1 MEKKKEIYEKND
13 EGRNILM
20 IACYESPYSEKS
32 LKMIKTTIEKEKPS
46 KIIILKMIER
56 PHIENVI
63 DTRIGKKAEED
74 FLKTLMEE
82 KKKEVDAYAE
92 DVLKVT
98 KKSGIPT
105 EVRLRKADRI
115 ADKIIEQSEE
125 MKIDHIII
133 QDSDRDI
140 LEKLVKGNIEKRV
153 KEKFEDEDVT
163 ELEGSL

>member
-1 MEKKKEIYEKND
+1 MENNKENHKKDDDKK
-13 EGRNILM
+13 NILM

-32 LKMIKTTIEKEKPS
+32 LKIIKATIEKEKPS
-46 KIIILKMIER
+46 KIVILKIIQR

-63 DTRIGKKAEED
+63 DTRIGKKSEEE
-74 FLKTLMEE
+74 FLETVVQE
-82 KKKEVDAYAE
+82 KRKEVDSYAE

-98 KKSGIPT
+98 KKFEIPT
-105 EVRLRKADRI
+105 EVRLRKAERI

-140 LEKLVKGNIEKRV
+140 LEKLAKGNIEKRV
-153 KEKFEDEDVT
+153 KEEFEEEGVR
-163 ELEGSL
+163 ELE

>member
-1 MEKKKEIYEKND
+1 MENNKENHKKDDDKK
-13 EGRNILM
+13 NILM

-32 LKMIKTTIEKEKPS
+32 LKIIKATIEKEKPS
-46 KIIILKMIER
+46 KIVILKIIQR

-63 DTRIGKKAEED
+63 DTRIGKKSEEE
-74 FLKTLMEE
+74 FLETVVQE
-82 KKKEVDAYAE
+82 KRKEVDSYAE

-98 KKSGIPT
+98 KKFEIPT
-105 EVRLRKADRI
+105 EVRLRKAERI

-140 LEKLVKGNIEKRV
+140 LEKLAKGNIEKRV
-153 KEKFEDEDVT
+153 KEEFEEEGVT
-163 ELEGSL
+163 ELE